1 MRKTLDTKLNGVNIK
16 TGINTW
22 AILLLRYSAV
32 ILDWTGVELEQ
43 MERRIRKLMTMH
55 WTLNPKSDIARVYLS
70 RKERRRGLI
79 WVKDTVKLAILELER
94 YILTSEEGLLTAARV
109 LDGDY
114 EQQPGM
120 TERVKEF

>member
-79 WVKDTVKLAILELER
+79 
-94 YILTSEEGLLTAARV
+94 
-109 LDGDY
+109 
-114 EQQPGM
+114 
-120 TERVKEF
+120 